1 MPMFRKYRLTTID
14 HISGAKTALSTESV
28 QEAIKGMA
36 DAKVE
41 EHETESGQKAVFY
54 FINTIIDGG
63 LLQQAIIKPLIN
75 CSEETVYLSLKSLVS
90 NVLHVESFAEA
101 KEQLMSGSVL
111 IHDPLEQQ
119 WFAIPVENQLGR
131 PIESSLTETVIY
143 GPKDSFTEQ
152 IGINLSLIRRRL
164 PLTNLKTESLT
175 AGTLSK
181 TSVMIVYI
189 AGLTN
194 REFVEDVKKR
204 ISEIDFDTVFD
215 SAQLAE
221 LIEYHHYSIFP
232 QFQQTERPD
241 ICVYNLSIGKITILV
256 DNTPYA
262 LNAPITFFHLF
273 HSPED
278 YTIRWPISSFL
289 RCLRYFSFFLSIML
303 IPIYVALSTHHYH
316 MIPLQILFVLIE
328 SRSKVPFNPFWEAVL
343 MLIVI
348 EIIKEASVRMPVKSS
363 STLGVISGI
372 IIGEAAVQAGFVSKV
387 LIVLV
392 GISTVASFL
401 VPNYMVAKGYT
412 LMHFIMLVLTACLGF
427 FGMIFGL
434 IALFVHLNGLTSLK
448 QPYFAPF
455 SPLYLR
461 DWLDL
466 FIRSPLIW
474 LKRRPEFLHPLHK
487 WRFGKRR

>member
-1 MPMFRKYRLTTID
+1 M
-14 HISGAKTALSTESV
+14 
-28 QEAIKGMA
+28 
-36 DAKVE
+36 
-41 EHETESGQKAVFY
+41 
-54 FINTIIDGG
+54 
-63 LLQQAIIKPLIN
+63 
-75 CSEETVYLSLKSLVS
+75 
-90 NVLHVESFAEA
+90 
-101 KEQLMSGSVL
+101 
-111 IHDPLEQQ
+111 
-119 WFAIPVENQLGR
+119 
-131 PIESSLTETVIY
+131 
-143 GPKDSFTEQ
+143 
-152 IGINLSLIRRRL
+152 
-164 PLTNLKTESLT
+164 
-175 AGTLSK
+175 
-181 TSVMIVYI
+181 
-189 AGLTN
+189 
-194 REFVEDVKKR
+194 
-204 ISEIDFDTVFD
+204 DFDTVFD

-221 LIEYHHYSIFP
+221 LIEDHHYSIFP

-372 IIGEAAVQAGFVSKV
+372 IIGEAAVQASFVSKV

>member
-1 MPMFRKYRLTTID
+1 
-14 HISGAKTALSTESV
+14 
-28 QEAIKGMA
+28 MA

-75 CSEETVYLSLKSLVS
+75 CSEETVYLSLKSLVSKSLVS

-194 REFVEDVKKR
+194 REFVEDVKKGFR
-204 ISEIDFDTVFD
+204 R
-215 SAQLAE
+215 
-221 LIEYHHYSIFP
+221 SI
-232 QFQQTERPD
+232 
-241 ICVYNLSIGKITILV
+241 L
-256 DNTPYA
+256 
-262 LNAPITFFHLF
+262 
-273 HSPED
+273 
-278 YTIRWPISSFL
+278 
-289 RCLRYFSFFLSIML
+289 
-303 IPIYVALSTHHYH
+303 
-316 MIPLQILFVLIE
+316 
-328 SRSKVPFNPFWEAVL
+328 
-343 MLIVI
+343 
-348 EIIKEASVRMPVKSS
+348 
-363 STLGVISGI
+363 
-372 IIGEAAVQAGFVSKV
+372 
-387 LIVLV
+387 
-392 GISTVASFL
+392 
-401 VPNYMVAKGYT
+401 
-412 LMHFIMLVLTACLGF
+412 
-427 FGMIFGL
+427 
-434 IALFVHLNGLTSLK
+434 
-448 QPYFAPF
+448 
-455 SPLYLR
+455 
-461 DWLDL
+461 
-466 FIRSPLIW
+466 IRSLI
-474 LKRRPEFLHPLHK
+474 LLSLQN
-487 WRFGKRR
+487 

>member
-1 MPMFRKYRLTTID
+1 MFRKYRLTTID

-372 IIGEAAVQAGFVSKV
+372 IIGEAAVRRFCQQ
-387 LIVLV
+387 
-392 GISTVASFL
+392 SFNCSCRNL
-401 VPNYMVAKGYT
+401 NGRF
-412 LMHFIMLVLTACLGF
+412 L
-427 FGMIFGL
+427 FGAELHGGKRLYINALYHARVNGL
-434 IALFVHLNGLTSLK
+434 PRLFRNDLRADRAVCPFEWTYLSETALFCAVFAFIFAGLARSVHPQSADLAEKAAGIFTS
-448 QPYFAPF
+448 P
-455 SPLYLR
+455 S
-461 DWLDL
+461 
-466 FIRSPLIW
+466 
-474 LKRRPEFLHPLHK
+474 
-487 WRFGKRR
+487 